1 MGYIAGALALIGTVL
16 LAFKQYKAGFVVWSL
31 AGLFGWGSLMTKS

>member
-16 LAFKQYKAGFVVWSL
+16 LAAKQYRAGFVVWCF
-31 AGLFGWGSLMTKS
+31 AGLFGWGALLRSS